1 MVLRWLSWTEGGGRW
16 RRRPPRCARWTR
28 SASGSQN
35 WQNTND
41 DRRNDFVQWTV
52 KDQKKKKRDER
63 GHLHAVLGV
72 HILSITLEVHHLDKA
87 SNFTAIIFCYKSS
100 HNHVIVLYSSHHTNF
115 FRSVVTSMKKSVI
128 TVSTV
133 FTLSMSFAIGPWK
146 LYYCCS
152 RFQLFAKMFQNG
164 FLGPETLR
172 LEAKAGWGLCSTRR
186 SRTWFW
192 TWWWSSPARG
202 SSWTCL
208 YLLR

>member
-1 MVLRWLSWTEGGGRW
+1 M
-16 RRRPPRCARWTR
+16 A
-28 SASGSQN
+28 SASSSMCTVNKICFRFSKLAKYKRSQ
-35 WQNTND
+35 TKL
-41 DRRNDFVQWTV
+41 FCTV
-52 KDQKKKKRDER
+52 DSKRPKQQKRDER
-63 GHLHAVLGV
+63 GHLHAGLGV

-172 LEAKAGWGLCSTRR
+172 LEAKAG
-186 SRTWFW
+186 
-192 TWWWSSPARG
+192 
-202 SSWTCL
+202 
-208 YLLR
+208 